1 MLTDEFRKRI
11 ELLGL
16 ETEAQ
21 KKVIDLITEAEVEF
35 PCLECASKDECENFK
50 WYIKWFKA

>member
-16 ETEAQ
+16 EAEAQ